1 MPFYKVGGIHD
12 TTQVTDVVFHS
23 CQFVFVDTA
32 DFVEGHYDT
41 GFIAK
46 NGEALQ
52 KCITHT
58 SERSEKIAMIAAYMD
73 YLMNLEENSGS
84 ATDNRPISKWKEFGL
99 HKGVL
104 II

>member
-1 MPFYKVGGIHD
+1 MIRRPPRSTLFPY
-12 TTQVTDVVFHS
+12 TTLFRS
-23 CQFVFVDTA
+23 
-32 DFVEGHYDT
+32 YDT

-104 II
+104 RI